1 MTTAKE
7 EMEQF
12 YKKKKKY
19 DSKYNTAKNRI
30 LHDSDLS
37 KEDKRKRLKKI
48 KPQCLGCKRAVG
60 TIFTPTIGR
69 VKEAKCGDTASPC
82 PYNIRINYGVY
93 EYAPKLLDKITHD
106 IQLFQFNISKI
117 KYNLLFNLVTEEEM
131 EQSFNETKDKYKQMI
146 SYKTVIEDF
155 LQKFNTVEI
164 EGIDGLEDRVISKN
178 IYIQTKK
185 NELEGLISN
194 FRSMILDYTK
204 STLADSKRALMTD
217 GIDLYLNRI
226 LPTMKIIRET
236 LYEINT
242 VLKEKGKFNL
252 IQKEHTLETLIMEID
267 PMTFISGGDA
277 DNEDDEDDD
286 DDDDDDEDEDDEDD
300 EDDDE
305 GEDPWIT
312 MDGTIKE

>member
-7 EMEQF
+7 EIEQF

-106 IQLFQFNISKI
+106 IRLFQFNISKI

-164 EGIDGLEDRVISKN
+164 EGIDGLEDRVISKK

-185 NELEGLISN
+185 
-194 FRSMILDYTK
+194 K
-204 STLADSKRALMTD
+204 
-217 GIDLYLNRI
+217 
-226 LPTMKIIRET
+226 
-236 LYEINT
+236 
-242 VLKEKGKFNL
+242 
-252 IQKEHTLETLIMEID
+252 
-267 PMTFISGGDA
+267 
-277 DNEDDEDDD
+277 
-286 DDDDDDEDEDDEDD
+286 
-300 EDDDE
+300 
-305 GEDPWIT
+305 
-312 MDGTIKE
+312 

>member
-1 MTTAKE
+1 
-7 EMEQF
+7 
-12 YKKKKKY
+12 
-19 DSKYNTAKNRI
+19 
-30 LHDSDLS
+30 
-37 KEDKRKRLKKI
+37 
-48 KPQCLGCKRAVG
+48 
-60 TIFTPTIGR
+60 
-69 VKEAKCGDTASPC
+69 
-82 PYNIRINYGVY
+82 
-93 EYAPKLLDKITHD
+93 
-106 IQLFQFNISKI
+106 
-117 KYNLLFNLVTEEEM
+117 
-131 EQSFNETKDKYKQMI
+131 MI

-164 EGIDGLEDRVISKN
+164 EGIDGLEDRVISKK

-242 VLKEKGKFNL
+242 VLKEKGKFTL

-277 DNEDDEDDD
+277 GNEDDEDDD
-286 DDDDDDEDEDDEDD
+286 DDDEDDE
-300 EDDDE
+300 DDE

-312 MDGTIKE
+312 MDGVTKE